1 MNDTIKRYYLHPS
14 SLIVCNSPTEI
25 ITLLGSCVAVC
36 LWDPVKEFGG
46 MNHFMLPLWNGQGLT
61 SPKYGDI
68 ATEKLI
74 ARMIKLG
81 SDKHNLKAKLFGG
94 ASVLFS
100 DNNLFNIGERNIETA
115 KEILERNKIPVISSS
130 TGSTMGRKILF
141 NTKTGTIRQKLIKKN
156 N

>member
-1 MNDTIKRYYLHPS
+1 
-14 SLIVCNSPTEI
+14 
-25 ITLLGSCVAVC
+25 
-36 LWDPVKEFGG
+36 
-46 MNHFMLPLWNGQGLT
+46 MLPLWNGQGLT

-81 SDKHNLKAKLFGG
+81 SDKNNLKAKLFGG

-130 TGSTMGRKILF
+130 TGSTMCRKILF